1 MIVTYRTLQFLNILD
16 GVIQE
21 CLLLASVL
29 DFAASFAYTPFDLFC
44 RLAEQTILES
54 LKNEKIIH
62 GCVCESC
69 S

>member
-29 DFAASFAYTPFDLFC
+29 DFAASFDAPSDLFC